1 MAALAAYRAAA
12 ARHRAGGRGTA
23 MVARV
28 RTGSVVGLEG
38 ALVEV
43 EVDLAQGL
51 PAFTVV
57 GLPDTA
63 VQEARERVRAAIRH
77 AGFTFPA
84 RRITVNLA
92 PAEVRKEGAAFD
104 VPIALGVLA
113 AAGALDLPQ
122 SPVLFIGELSL
133 DGALRHTTGVL
144 PLVALARASGIG
156 TVVVPACD
164 APEAALIEGVAV
176 IGAPTLLSL
185 VQHLTGEAPLSPF
198 TRSITSLLDDQ
209 SPVVGPDLQEV
220 RGQEHA
226 KRALEVAAAG
236 GHNLLFSGSPG
247 AGKTLLA
254 RCLPGI
260 LPPLSPDEALEVTQI
275 YSVAGLLPADEPLVR
290 RRPFRSPH
298 HTVSHAGLV
307 GGGPSPRPGELTLSH
322 RGVLFLDE
330 LPEFASH
337 TLETLRQPLEDG
349 VVTISRASGTVTFP
363 ARVTLVGAMNPCPC
377 GFAGDPERAC
387 TCPDG
392 AIRRYQRRLSG
403 PLLDRIDIHLTVP
416 RVSYHDLAVPTAGA
430 DVPPPPPAGEPSISV
445 RTRVIAA
452 RARQQLRLAGTG
464 MTCNAELTPAAV
476 RDHCQP
482 DGAAEGL
489 LRTAVQRLHLSAR
502 GYHRVLKLS
511 RTIADLAGADAIG
524 APHVAEA
531 LQYRPRIDE

>member
-1 MAALAAYRAAA
+1 M
-12 ARHRAGGRGTA
+12 
-23 MVARV
+23 
-28 RTGSVVGLEG
+28 
-38 ALVEV
+38 
-43 EVDLAQGL
+43 
-51 PAFTVV
+51 
-57 GLPDTA
+57 
-63 VQEARERVRAAIRH
+63 
-77 AGFTFPA
+77 
-84 RRITVNLA
+84 
-92 PAEVRKEGAAFD
+92 
-104 VPIALGVLA
+104 
-113 AAGALDLPQ
+113 
-122 SPVLFIGELSL
+122 
-133 DGALRHTTGVL
+133 
-144 PLVALARASGIG
+144 
-156 TVVVPACD
+156 
-164 APEAALIEGVAV
+164 
-176 IGAPTLLSL
+176 
-185 VQHLTGEAPLSPF
+185 
-198 TRSITSLLDDQ
+198 
-209 SPVVGPDLQEV
+209 
-220 RGQEHA
+220 
-226 KRALEVAAAG
+226 
-236 GHNLLFSGSPG
+236 
-247 AGKTLLA
+247 
-254 RCLPGI
+254 
-260 LPPLSPDEALEVTQI
+260 
-275 YSVAGLLPADEPLVR
+275 
-290 RRPFRSPH
+290 
-298 HTVSHAGLV
+298 V

-416 RVSYHDLAVPTAGA
+416 RVSYHDLAVPTAEA
-430 DVPPPPPAGEPSISV
+430 DVPPPPPSGEPSISV

>member
-1 MAALAAYRAAA
+1 
-12 ARHRAGGRGTA
+12 

-38 ALVEV
+38 TLVEV

-51 PAFTVV
+51 PAVTVV

-84 RRITVNLA
+84 RRITINLA
-92 PAEVRKEGAAFD
+92 PAEVRKEGASFD
-104 VPIALGVLA
+104 VPIALGILA
-113 AAGALDLPQ
+113 AAGAITLPEA
-122 SPVLFIGELSL
+122 PMLFVGELSL

-176 IGAPTLLSL
+176 IGAPSLLAL
-185 VQHLTGEAPLSPF
+185 VQHLSGEAPLPAF
-198 TRSITSLLDDQ
+198 ARTAMPVLDDW
-209 SPVVGPDLQEV
+209 SPVNGPDLQDV

-236 GHNLLFSGSPG
+236 GHNLLMSGSPG

-260 LPPLSPDEALEVTQI
+260 LPPLTAEEALEVTQV
-275 YSVAGLLPADEPLVR
+275 YSVAGLLPIDEPLVR

-307 GGGPSPRPGELTLSH
+307 GGGSAPRPGELTLSH

-330 LPEFASH
+330 LPEFSAH
-337 TLETLRQPLEDG
+337 ALETLRQPLEDG

-363 ARVTLVGAMNPCPC
+363 ARVTLVAAMNPCPC

-403 PLLDRIDIHLTVP
+403 PLLDRIDIHLSVP
-416 RVSYHDLAVPTAGA
+416 RVPYDDLAVPTAGRDA
-430 DVPPPPPAGEPSISV
+430 PAPAPAGEPSIAV
-445 RTRVIAA
+445 RARVIAA
-452 RARQQLRLAGTG
+452 RARQQARLAGTG
-464 MTCNAELTPAAV
+464 MASNAELTASAV
-476 RDHCQP
+476 REFCQP
-482 DGAAEGL
+482 DGSAEGL

-502 GYHRVLKLS
+502 GYHRVLKLA
-511 RTIADLAGADAIG
+511 RTIADLASADTIR

-531 LQYRPRIDE
+531 LQYRPRIEE

>member
-1 MAALAAYRAAA
+1 
-12 ARHRAGGRGTA
+12 

-28 RTGSVVGLEG
+28 QTGSVVGLEG

-51 PAFTVV
+51 PAITVV
-57 GLPDTA
+57 GLPDAA

-84 RRITVNLA
+84 RRITINLA

-104 VPIALGVLA
+104 VPSALGILA
-113 AAGALDLPQ
+113 ASGAVELPS
-122 SPVLFIGELSL
+122 SPTLFLGELSL
-133 DGALRHTTGVL
+133 NGAMRHTNGVL
-144 PLVALARASGIG
+144 PLVALARANGIG
-156 TVVVPACD
+156 TVIVPASD
-164 APEAALIEGVAV
+164 APEAAPIEEVQV
-176 IGAPTLLSL
+176 IGVPSLLAL
-185 VQHLTGEAPLSPF
+185 VQHLNGAEPIAPFSRSGRPSIEDDLPVTG
-198 TRSITSLLDDQ
+198 Q
-209 SPVVGPDLQEV
+209 DLADA

-226 KRALEVAAAG
+226 KRALGVAAAG
-236 GHNLLFSGSPG
+236 GHNLRLSGSPG

-260 LPPLSPDEALEVTQI
+260 LPSLTPDEALEVTQI

-307 GGGPSPRPGELTLSH
+307 GGGPSPRPGELTLAD
-322 RGVLFLDE
+322 RGVLLLDE
-330 LPEFASH
+330 LPEFGTH

-349 VVTISRASGTVTFP
+349 VVTISRAAGTTTFP
-363 ARVTLVGAMNPCPC
+363 ARVTLVAAMNPCPC

-392 AIRRYQRRLSG
+392 AIRRDQRRLSG

-416 RVSYHDLAVPTAGA
+416 RMSY
-430 DVPPPPPAGEPSISV
+430 
-445 RTRVIAA
+445 RTW
-452 RARQQLRLAGTG
+452 QWERLAEPRPRRPRPGRRQCGACACSCRTGTHHTARLVGTG
-464 MTCNAELTPAAV
+464 QTCNAELTPAAV
-476 RDHCQP
+476 RDHCQTDAP
-482 DGAAEGL
+482 AEGL
-489 LRTAVQRLHLSAR
+489 LRTAMQRLHLSAR
-502 GYHRVLKLS
+502 GHHRMRKLS

-531 LQYRPRIDE
+531 LQYRPRIEE

>member
-1 MAALAAYRAAA
+1 
-12 ARHRAGGRGTA
+12 

-28 RTGSVVGLEG
+28 QTGSVVGLEG

-51 PAFTVV
+51 PAVTVV
-57 GLPDTA
+57 GLPDAA

-77 AGFTFPA
+77 TGFTFPA
-84 RRITVNLA
+84 RRITINLA

-104 VPIALGVLA
+104 VPIALGILA
-113 AAGALDLPQ
+113 ASGAVELPS
-122 SPVLFIGELSL
+122 SPTLFLGELSL
-133 DGALRHTTGVL
+133 DGAMRHTNGVL
-144 PLVALARASGIG
+144 PLVSLARANGIG
-156 TVVVPACD
+156 TVIVPASD
-164 APEAALIEGVAV
+164 APEAALIEEVQV
-176 IGAPTLLSL
+176 IGAPSLLAL
-185 VQHLTGEAPLSPF
+185 VQHLNGEEPIPPF
-198 TRSITSLLDDQ
+198 SRSGRPDLDDDR
-209 SPVVGPDLQEV
+209 PVVGQDLADV

-236 GHNLLFSGSPG
+236 GHNLLLSGSPG

-260 LPPLSPDEALEVTQI
+260 LPSLTPDEALEVTQI

-307 GGGPSPRPGELTLSH
+307 GGGPSPRPGELTLAH

-330 LPEFASH
+330 LPEFGTH

-349 VVTISRASGTVTFP
+349 VVTISRAAGTTTFP
-363 ARVTLVGAMNPCPC
+363 ARVTLVAAMNPCPC

-416 RVSYHDLAVPTAGA
+416 RVSYKDLAVGTVGGA
-430 DVPPPPPAGEPSISV
+430 SPPQPAPGEASSV
-445 RTRVIAA
+445 VRARVLAA
-452 RARQQLRLAGTG
+452 RARQTARLVGTG
-464 MTCNAELTPAAV
+464 QTCNAELTPAAV
-476 RDHCQP
+476 RDHCQTDAP
-482 DGAAEGL
+482 AEAL
-489 LRTAVQRLHLSAR
+489 LRTAMQRLHLSAR

-511 RTIADLAGADAIG
+511 RTIADLAGADVIG

-531 LQYRPRIDE
+531 LQYRPRLEE